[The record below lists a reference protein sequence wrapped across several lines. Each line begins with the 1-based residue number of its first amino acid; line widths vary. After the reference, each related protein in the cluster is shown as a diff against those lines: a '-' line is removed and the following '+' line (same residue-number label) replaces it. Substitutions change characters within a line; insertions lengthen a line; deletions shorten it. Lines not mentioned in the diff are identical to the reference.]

1 MRDLKQCLLDLLRSG
16 GISVGDNSNSG
27 NNTSQA
33 MPTSKNSQKPK
44 KLHEY
49 TAADCNAAFLRK
61 YYEVGGGNG
70 AGFNV
75 PNSGVIYFNE
85 NLTMTS
91 KYDMRQFPMNR
102 YPSCPLSTFS
112 NSDDSVSPPS
122 SKSDNPVTT
131 DDTES
136 CPYSSEEDRTT
147 LIDYCA
153 LHSNNPNN
161 LGAIL
166 HNCCDNDD
174 TLLDSFCT
182 LCTSSFSY
190 NKCCR
195 YCDNSQ
201 CGSKCNSENGSHT
214 SRDSQELVPTIQ
226 RNNKL
231 R

>member
-16 GISVGDNSNSG
+16 GISVGDNNNSSG
-27 NNTSQA
+27 NTSQA
-33 MPTSKNSQKPK
+33 MPTSRSSHKPK

-61 YYEVGGGNG
+61 YYEVGNA
-70 AGFNV
+70 AGLSV
-75 PNSGVIYFNE
+75 PNNGVIYFNE

-102 YPSCPLSTFS
+102 YSSCPLSTFS
-112 NSDDSVSPPS
+112 NSDESVSPPS
-122 SKSDNPVTT
+122 SKSDNPMST

-136 CPYSSEEDRTT
+136 CPYDYSSEEDQTT
-147 LIDYCA
+147 LIDYCV
-153 LHSNNPNN
+153 HHNNPGDV
-161 LGAIL
+161 GALL
-166 HNCCDNDD
+166 HNCDNDD

-195 YCDNSQ
+195 YCDSSQ
-201 CGSKCNSENGSHT
+201 CGSKCNSDNGSQI
-214 SRDSQELVPTIQ
+214 SRDSQHLIPTIQ
-226 RNNKL
+226 RNNKQ

>member
-16 GISVGDNSNSG
+16 GISVGDNTNP
-27 NNTSQA
+27 TTTQA
-33 MPTSKNSQKPK
+33 LSTSKNLQKPK

-61 YYEVGGGNG
+61 YYEVGNG
-70 AGFNV
+70 GFNCQ
-75 PNSGVIYFNE
+75 NNEVIYFNE

-91 KYDMRQFPMNR
+91 KYDMRQFPLNR

-122 SKSDNPVTT
+122 SKSDNHATT

-136 CPYSSEEDRTT
+136 FRYDYSSEEDRTT
-147 LIDYCA
+147 LVDYCT
-153 LHSNNPNN
+153 HNNNPDSVN
-161 LGAIL
+161 LPSK
-166 HNCCDNDD
+166 HNCDADD
-174 TLLDSFCT
+174 ALLDSFCT

-201 CGSKCNSENGSHT
+201 CGSKCNSERSSHT
-214 SRDSQELVPTIQ
+214 SSRSQKLLPTATIQ
-226 RNNKL
+226 RTNGNL